1 MIRAKK
7 KFGQNFLKD
16 SVVLDKIIQAIPK
29 EIFSDKYCDLVEIGA
44 GLGDLTKKLLEIS
57 KVKSYEID
65 EDLFIVLNQTFKKEI
80 DEKKLILTLGD
91 ALKIWDKIS
100 QKNYFLV
107 ANLPYY
113 VATNIMLKAVDDP
126 NCLGFIVMIQ
136 REVALKFCGFGGSN
150 SLSLITSLNGEIK
163 TLFDVPP
170 SSFEPEPKVMSSVV
184 KFSKFDNFNELDR
197 VNYESYKDF
206 LKTCF
211 LSPRKTIL
219 KNLSSKIDKEI
230 LKKCFEELNLD
241 QNLRAHQLN
250 NTLIVKIFNYLK
262 VKNGKKSK

>member
-1 MIRAKK
+1 MIKAKK

-16 SVVLDKIIQAIPK
+16 SVVLDRIIQAIPK
-29 EIFSDKYCDLVEIGA
+29 EIFSDKDCDLVEIGA

-113 VATNIMLKAVDDP
+113 
-126 NCLGFIVMIQ
+126 
-136 REVALKFCGFGGSN
+136 
-150 SLSLITSLNGEIK
+150 LSLIHI
-163 TLFDVPP
+163 
-170 SSFEPEPKVMSSVV
+170 
-184 KFSKFDNFNELDR
+184 
-197 VNYESYKDF
+197 
-206 LKTCF
+206 
-211 LSPRKTIL
+211 
-219 KNLSSKIDKEI
+219 
-230 LKKCFEELNLD
+230 
-241 QNLRAHQLN
+241 
-250 NTLIVKIFNYLK
+250 
-262 VKNGKKSK
+262 

>member
-1 MIRAKK
+1 
-7 KFGQNFLKD
+7 
-16 SVVLDKIIQAIPK
+16 
-29 EIFSDKYCDLVEIGA
+29 
-44 GLGDLTKKLLEIS
+44 
-57 KVKSYEID
+57 
-65 EDLFIVLNQTFKKEI
+65 
-80 DEKKLILTLGD
+80 
-91 ALKIWDKIS
+91 
-100 QKNYFLV
+100 
-107 ANLPYY
+107 
-113 VATNIMLKAVDDP
+113 
-126 NCLGFIVMIQ
+126 MIQ

-150 SLSLITSLNGEIK
+150 SLSLITGLNGEIK

-184 KFSKFDNFNELDR
+184 KFNKFDNFNELDKI
-197 VNYESYKDF
+197 NYESYKDF

-230 LKKCFEELNLD
+230 LKKCLEELNLD

-262 VKNGKKSK
+262 VRNGKKSK

>member
-1 MIRAKK
+1 
-7 KFGQNFLKD
+7 
-16 SVVLDKIIQAIPK
+16 
-29 EIFSDKYCDLVEIGA
+29 
-44 GLGDLTKKLLEIS
+44 
-57 KVKSYEID
+57 
-65 EDLFIVLNQTFKKEI
+65 
-80 DEKKLILTLGD
+80 
-91 ALKIWDKIS
+91 
-100 QKNYFLV
+100 
-107 ANLPYY
+107 
-113 VATNIMLKAVDDP
+113 
-126 NCLGFIVMIQ
+126 MIQ
-136 REVALKFCGFGGSN
+136 REVALKFCGFSGSN

-163 TLFDVPP
+163 ALFDVPP

-197 VNYESYKDF
+197 VNYEAYKDF

-262 VKNGKKSK
+262 VRNGKESK